1 MKILITETQLK
12 SILKEEAVLTA
23 PLPGSLSVNSK
34 FSKRRCLSGQ
44 KCRAHNGTDYKAK
57 TGTQALAISP
67 GVVTKTK
74 RDSGACGGTIVIKH
88 DNGYKSSYCHMSNI
102 RVGKGQRVE
111 KGDVIGLT
119 GGDRGAAGA
128 GNSLGAHLH
137 FGLKYNNRWVDPEQ
151 HIDNTT
157 IIASNLEGARP
168 EDVIV
173 MRGDGLEGNPD
184 GKVEEVQTLL
194 VDRNYLLPRFGVD
207 GKFGPET
214 EAAVNAFQ
222 TDHSIDVTG
231 QVTDDTLE
239 ALNDEEKIN
248 KNPEINDPSL
258 VKKNIRQGDTK
269 SWDPTVVDAIKKA
282 SIENSVNLDLM
293 LTIAQIESGGN
304 PNAKNK
310 RSGASGLYQI
320 MPKYFTSYGVTN
332 TTVWDPYINATAGAK
347 GLLRKINALR
357 PIVGGEPTQPQI
369 YMAHNQGSRGFSIIY
384 NACNKFS
391 TLGGKK
397 SLQSSAVDLG
407 YTKRQ
412 GTKVYK
418 NMKGNKGNHPCNFID
433 NWEGLYLTKSAQVP
447 QFA

>member
-1 MKILITETQLK
+1 MKILITEGQFK
-12 SILKEEAVLTA
+12 KILKEEAVLTA

-34 FSKRRCLSGQ
+34 FSPRRCLSGQ
-44 KCRAHNGTDYKAK
+44 KCRPHNGTDYKARS
-57 TGTQALAISP
+57 GTQALAISP
-67 GVVTKTK
+67 GKVTKRNDDK
-74 RDSGACGGTIVIKH
+74 GACGGTIVVKH
-88 DNGYKSSYCHMSNI
+88 DNGYKSSYCHMSRI
-102 RVGKGQRVE
+102 HVSKGQRVE
-111 KGDVIGLT
+111 KGDVLGLT
-119 GGDRGAAGA
+119 GGNRGEAGA

-137 FGLKYNNRWVDPEQ
+137 FGLKYNGKWVDPEQ

-157 IIASNLEGARP
+157 IIAGNLEGERP
-168 EDVIV
+168 EDVVV
-173 MRGDGLEGNPD
+173 MRGDGLGDSPD
-184 GKVEEVQTLL
+184 DKVEEVQTLL
-194 VDRNYLLPRFGVD
+194 IDRNYVLPRFGVD

-222 TDHSIDVTG
+222 TDHNIDVTG
-231 QVTDDTLE
+231 QVTDDTLT
-239 ALNDEEKIN
+239 ALGDVDKIN

-258 VKKNIRQGDTK
+258 VKKNIRQGDIK

-320 MPKYFTSYGVTN
+320 MPKYFIDYGVTN
-332 TTVWDPYINATAGAK
+332 TTVWDPYINSIAGAK
-347 GLLRKINALR
+347 GLRRKINALR
-357 PIVGGEPTQPQI
+357 PILGGEPINAQI

-391 TLGGKK
+391 KLDGKK
-397 SLQSSAVDLG
+397 SLQASAVDLG
-407 YTKRQ
+407 YSKRQ

-418 NMKGNKGNHPCNFID
+418 NMKGNKGNHPCQFID
-433 NWEGLYLTKSAQVP
+433 TWTELYALKAAQVP
-447 QFA
+447 ELV